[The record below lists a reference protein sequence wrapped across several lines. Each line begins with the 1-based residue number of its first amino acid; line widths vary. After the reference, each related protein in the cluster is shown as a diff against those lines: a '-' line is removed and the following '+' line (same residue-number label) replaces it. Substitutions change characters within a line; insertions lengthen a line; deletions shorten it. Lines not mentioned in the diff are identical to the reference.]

1 MSSLTRVR
9 VVARW
14 REGRASHE
22 EVLALRRF
30 LPDVRDRPLVEVLR
44 EVQAV
49 PDWVLAVCH
58 PLEARRV
65 CELAQRAGL
74 IAIVEDIP
82 VDGLGPV
89 FNEQLA
95 RHLNLTALSVGS
107 GRQGAVGE
115 PGASCVLAWW
125 TVSVLPSFHPAW
137 VVGAVHEE
145 ERRSGLSLD
154 RVTTRGFIA
163 DENGADIAVL
173 ETDEVSDT
181 FGTLNLFQVTPEY
194 MAALDG
200 LGYRFQW
207 SNWATEGTFR
217 FSNPRGDWLVE
228 LERVL
233 FRFARQIAST
243 AKSDRFA
250 DQLRCW
256 GGYREAITEE

>member
-1 MSSLTRVR
+1 M
-9 VVARW
+9 
-14 REGRASHE
+14 
-22 EVLALRRF
+22 RRF
-30 LPDVRDRPLVEVLR
+30 LPDVRDRSIAEVLR
-44 EVQAV
+44 ETRAA
-49 PDWVLAVCH
+49 PDWVLAMCD
-58 PLEARRV
+58 PIEARRV

-95 RHLNLTALSVGS
+95 RHLNLTTLSVGS

-145 ERRSGLSLD
+145 WKSGPSPD
-154 RVTTRGFIA
+154 RVVIRGFVA
-163 DENGADIAVL
+163 DENGADIAAL
-173 ETDEVSDT
+173 DTDEVLHFLGS
-181 FGTLNLFQVTPEY
+181 LNPFQVAPNGCVGTH
-194 MAALDG
+194 DG

-207 SNWATEGTFR
+207 SSWATEGTFR

-256 GGYREAITEE
+256 GEYREAITDE